1 MRAARRACLGFTLFE
16 LVVVVCLVAFFAA
29 VALDRFL
36 RYQEI
41 AEKAAMQST
50 IGALRS
56 AEALQASA
64 RILHGGLA
72 SVAALAEE
80 NPIDWLAAP
89 PAGYQGAL
97 YDPAAARPP
106 KGSWYFDLRNKE
118 LVYRPERARYF
129 IPAPDGDDSIHFKVI
144 VKLGTTAGGAERSLS
159 ELDVRPTGPYAGTPS
174 SKNTGSGEAGQFLT
188 LLPLHSNRV

>member
-1 MRAARRACLGFTLFE
+1 MPRRSRRRVAVIGFTLLE
-16 LVVVVCLVAFFAA
+16 LVVVICLVGIFAT

-41 AEKAAMQST
+41 AEKAAMQAT
-50 IGALRS
+50 IGSIRS

-64 RILHGGLA
+64 RILHGGLS
-72 SVAALAEE
+72 SVLALADE

-97 YDPAAARPP
+97 HDPAAADVP

-118 LVYRPERARYF
+118 LVYVPERTRFFA
-129 IPAPDGDDSIHFKVI
+129 PGPDGSMKIRFTVI
-144 VKLGTTAGGAERSLS
+144 VRIEGADSRAAARALS
-159 ELDVRPTGPYAGTPS
+159 ELDIRPVAPIRWTP
-174 SKNTGSGEAGQFLT
+174 EF
-188 LLPLHSNRV
+188 